1 MIKIINADLS
11 HSKRRQLKI
20 HVEKKTTLRAISKKG
35 NVKMIEQKKID
46 QRKKALEETIRDQLY
61 QKPSKNQG
69 Q

>member
-1 MIKIINADLS
+1 
-11 HSKRRQLKI
+11 
-20 HVEKKTTLRAISKKG
+20 
-35 NVKMIEQKKID
+35 MIEQKKID